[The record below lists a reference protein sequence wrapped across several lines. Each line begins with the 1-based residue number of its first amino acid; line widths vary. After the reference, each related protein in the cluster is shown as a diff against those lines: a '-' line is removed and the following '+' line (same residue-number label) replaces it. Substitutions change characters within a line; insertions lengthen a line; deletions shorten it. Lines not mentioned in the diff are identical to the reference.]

1 MITIHGLNIS
11 FGENHVLQNIN
22 LEVEQGSVVVIIG
35 PSGAGKSTLLRCVN
49 LLETPESGTIRIGD
63 QTLNYKT
70 HTKNEVYSLR
80 RKTSMV
86 FQGYNL
92 FLHKTALANVEEGLV
107 TVKGMSKK
115 EARDLAVFHL
125 EKTGLADKLLA
136 YPPELSGGQQQRV
149 AIARAVAMNPQV
161 ILFDEPTSALDPEL
175 VQEVLVSMKKVASEG
190 NTMIVVTHELAFA
203 RDVGSKIVFLAD
215 GMILEQD
222 NPGCFFTRPR
232 TERARMF
239 MQQFS
244 GDYRVC
250 PKIG

>member
-1 MITIHGLNIS
+1 MIAIHGLNIS
-11 FGENHVLQNIN
+11 FGGNRVLRNID
-22 LEVEQGSVVVIIG
+22 LEVEPGSVVVIIG
-35 PSGAGKSTLLRCVN
+35 PSGAGKSTLLRCIN
-49 LLETPESGTIRIGD
+49 LLETPESGTIRIGG
-63 QTLNYKT
+63 QTLDYKT
-70 HTKNEVYSLR
+70 HTKHEVYSLR

-92 FLHKTALANVEEGLV
+92 FLHKTALANVEKGLV
-107 TVKGMSKK
+107 AVKGMSKK

-136 YPPELSGGQQQRV
+136 YPAELSGGQQQRV

-175 VQEVLVSMKKVASEG
+175 VQEVLLSMRKVASEG

-215 GMILEQD
+215 GTILEQES
-222 NPGCFFTRPR
+222 PGEFFTHPR
-232 TERARMF
+232 TERARAF
-239 MQQFS
+239 MRQFS
-244 GDYRVC
+244 GDYEYQ
-250 PKIG
+250 I

>member
-1 MITIHGLNIS
+1 MIAIHGLNIS
-11 FGENHVLQNIN
+11 FGENHVLRNID
-22 LEVEQGSVVVIIG
+22 LEVEPGSVVVIIG
-35 PSGAGKSTLLRCVN
+35 PSGAGKSTLLRCIN

-70 HTKNEVYSLR
+70 HTKQEVYRLR

-86 FQGYNL
+86 FQGFNL

-115 EARDLAVFHL
+115 DARSLAVFYL
-125 EKTGLADKLLA
+125 EKAGLADKLSA
-136 YPPELSGGQQQRV
+136 YPAQLSGGQQQRV

-175 VQEVLVSMKKVASEG
+175 VQEVLSSMRKVASEG
-190 NTMIVVTHELAFA
+190 ITMIVVTHELAFA
-203 RDVGSKIVFLAD
+203 RDVGSKIVFLSEGAV
-215 GMILEQD
+215 LEQER
-222 NPGCFFTRPR
+222 PAIFFARPR
-232 TERARMF
+232 TERARTF

-244 GDYRVC
+244 GDYGYQ
-250 PKIG
+250 I